1 MRRLLPSLLMDVIL
15 PVATFNVLNALGVQT
30 LIAVTAGGVF
40 PLISIARSWI
50 KTRQIEPL
58 GIVVLTF
65 LVLGTAASLI
75 SGSVLFALIRGSFLT
90 AVFGLVC
97 LGSLLTKRTLT
108 FYLMRQMVAA
118 GDPAIVERW
127 NGLWDVPSFRRTQQL
142 VAIVWGLTYVV
153 EAIVRVVLAL
163 TFEPA
168 VVVNVSPVFAF
179 AATIGLALW
188 TRHVMLASRARRERE
203 AAQSAIHAD

>member
-15 PVATFNVLNALGVQT
+15 PVATFNILNVLGAPT

-40 PLISIARSWI
+40 PLISIGRTWI

-75 SGSVLFALIRGSFLT
+75 SGSVLFALIRGSLLT

-97 LGSLLTKRTLT
+97 LASLLTKRTLT
-108 FYLMRQMVAA
+108 FYLMRQIVAA

-127 NGLWDVPSFRRTQQL
+127 NGLWGVPSFRRTQQL
-142 VAIVWGLTYVV
+142 VAVVWGLTYVV
-153 EAIVRVVLAL
+153 EAVVRVVLAL

-168 VVVNVSPVFAF
+168 VVVNVSPVLAF
-179 AATIGLALW
+179 LATIFLALW

-203 AAQSAIHAD
+203 AAEASQPV